1 MVQFSFMIGLVALGF
16 EAVSKQSLSIR
27 GIRRVLVRCTVL
39 SGLIGCCLLA
49 ACSSAR
55 DEQRSR
61 NDQDQ
66 RPRVLVTFRELAD
79 LARNVAGDRLKV
91 ESITKPGAEIHGYE
105 FTPSDI
111 ERASRADLIVKN
123 GLGLELWAQR
133 FTAAAGDVPSVTLSE
148 GIEPLLIE
156 DDAYAGKPNPHAW
169 MSPQRTERYV
179 DQLVK
184 AFSSLDP
191 EGAETFQANGE
202 AYKLKL
208 RELDGE
214 LRQALQSLPKQQRLL
229 VTCEGAFSYLARDYG
244 LEEAYLWPVNAE
256 SQITPRRMARLIER
270 VQRDKVPAVFCET
283 TVSDRAQ
290 REVARAAGS
299 RFGGSFYVD
308 SLSDRNGP
316 ASTLLDLQ
324 RHNVK
329 LIREGLG
336 TSGGPMP

>member
-1 MVQFSFMIGLVALGF
+1 M
-16 EAVSKQSLSIR
+16 
-27 GIRRVLVRCTVL
+27 VL

-49 ACSSAR
+49 ACSSPR

-66 RPRVLVTFRELAD
+66 RPRVLATFTVLAD

-91 ESITKPGAEIHGYE
+91 DSITKPGAEIHGYE

-111 ERASRADLIVKN
+111 ERASRADLIVEN

-208 RELDGE
+208 RELDDE

-270 VQRDKVPAVFCET
+270 VQRDKVPAIFCET